1 MSTHKVSSVL
11 LIVLLQISAAG
22 GIKVNMGPIGPEAD
36 PLPARRHVFTRE
48 RMMEFMNALPG
59 DIDPIVFAVH
69 PDTPYEHVPDYF
81 KREQFRPCQSVIDR
95 HIGDPFL
102 LGTEPFYSGPALP
115 DIDPTLHR
123 SPFRNGFC
131 AIHVKDSPFL
141 TRTGVNARAAELAPL
156 RNSDDILFNP
166 PGANLL
172 GRDMFADDSF
182 TMKTEPIQ
190 SYLSP
195 FRSYL
200 YGEEEEEDG
209 EKVERVPIST
219 ARMMRNEIDEMIVNP
234 EDASLNPAALEE
246 DEEEEQTFA
255 GIRQAKVGVGLSGGE
270 KMSDSMLDHGF
281 QRKDPGIPIRV
292 ANDPSTM
299 HLKRAEKL
307 AKANPRADSSMLPL
321 VTGGIS
327 IGFRCKDGVV
337 LASDTMLLQGSHKAH
352 IDMRR
357 LHKVNDNIVISVDG
371 EYASFQELQFI
382 MAELVEERSRLDPP
396 DTHRILPQEAF
407 HFLETFMY
415 NRRCKMQPFWNTILI
430 GAYDVPSGFEHPP
443 WMAHTRKPEPFLGF
457 VDMHGTTM
465 EDHILAT
472 GIGNYFALPLMRAV
486 TEEVE
491 NLRENK
497 FPKVLTVEEAV
508 EAAKDVMR
516 VLSLRV
522 NTCSDRIQ
530 IAKVT
535 EDGVEISA
543 PFTVT
548 SRWDFTWMHRGELG
562 EVNNPNAN
570 PGDLCPY

>member
-1 MSTHKVSSVL
+1 MEAVSSVL

-131 AIHVKDSPFL
+131 AIHVKGKSLLFL
-141 TRTGVNARAAELAPL
+141 
-156 RNSDDILFNP
+156 

-219 ARMMRNEIDEMIVNP
+219 ARMMRNEIDEMIVN
-234 EDASLNPAALEE
+234 
-246 DEEEEQTFA
+246 
-255 GIRQAKVGVGLSGGE
+255 GR
-270 KMSDSMLDHGF
+270 
-281 QRKDPGIPIRV
+281 
-292 ANDPSTM
+292 ST
-299 HLKRAEKL
+299 
-307 AKANPRADSSMLPL
+307 
-321 VTGGIS
+321 
-327 IGFRCKDGVV
+327 
-337 LASDTMLLQGSHKAH
+337 
-352 IDMRR
+352 
-357 LHKVNDNIVISVDG
+357 
-371 EYASFQELQFI
+371 
-382 MAELVEERSRLDPP
+382 
-396 DTHRILPQEAF
+396 
-407 HFLETFMY
+407 
-415 NRRCKMQPFWNTILI
+415 
-430 GAYDVPSGFEHPP
+430 
-443 WMAHTRKPEPFLGF
+443 
-457 VDMHGTTM
+457 TT
-465 EDHILAT
+465 
-472 GIGNYFALPLMRAV
+472 
-486 TEEVE
+486 
-491 NLRENK
+491 
-497 FPKVLTVEEAV
+497 
-508 EAAKDVMR
+508 
-516 VLSLRV
+516 
-522 NTCSDRIQ
+522 
-530 IAKVT
+530 
-535 EDGVEISA
+535 
-543 PFTVT
+543 
-548 SRWDFTWMHRGELG
+548 
-562 EVNNPNAN
+562 
-570 PGDLCPY
+570 